1 MIHETANHPAGIN
14 VIRTLAYFA
23 GVATTLHPFAR
34 VPRGAPLA
42 VHPSTRPCTPRHAAD
57 GRRKSMM
64 SLKTLKLG
72 SLALAAAVATL
83 ASTGAAAAD
92 GVRVRGTVASISG
105 DTLVVKSRDGDSVSI
120 KLNAGWKAG
129 GIVKAKLS
137 DIKPGDFVGIASLPT
152 AAGGDGALEVLIFP
166 PSMRGTGEGSYGW
179 DLKPNSSMTNGA
191 VSEAVQS
198 VDGTTVN
205 VVYHGQ
211 SKKIVIAPNT
221 PIVTFAPA
229 VNADVKPGAAVFVP
243 ADRAD
248 DGKLSTTRVV
258 VGKDGIVPPM

>member
-1 MIHETANHPAGIN
+1 MQ
-14 VIRTLAYFA
+14 L
-23 GVATTLHPFAR
+23 
-34 VPRGAPLA
+34 
-42 VHPSTRPCTPRHAAD
+42 S
-57 GRRKSMM
+57 K
-64 SLKTLKLG
+64 SLKFATFAFAT
-72 SLALAAAVATL
+72 ALATL
-83 ASTGAAAAD
+83 AASTSALAAD
-92 GVRVRGTVASISG
+92 GVRVRGTVVSVTG
-105 DTLVVKSRDGDSVSI
+105 DTLLVKSREGADVSI
-120 KLNAGWKAG
+120 KLNMGWKAG
-129 GIVKAKLS
+129 GIAKAKLA
-137 DIKPGDFVGIASLPT
+137 DIKQGDFVGIASLPGAT
-152 AAGGDGALEVLIFP
+152 GPDGALEVLIFP

-191 VSEAVQS
+191 VSEAVKS

-211 SKKIVIAPNT
+211 SKKIVIAPTT